1 MDIEKEL
8 DKLFDDPLLGD
19 ISPKEV
25 ELFRFPPDM
34 RKVIHKKQADYV
46 AQPKPCEDFHRY
58 VDGFK
63 QIHNELRSGKRSLVR
78 IAKTTNLKE
87 GHYYI
92 VSGQLL
98 LFEKM
103 LDSHKSARRVLDGRT
118 RCIYENGM
126 ESDIMLQTLRKNVVS
141 DGYGITDLESEVK
154 SQFFQQTA
162 CEAGD
167 IVTGYIYV
175 LRSCSEKPEI
185 AGQPNLYKIGFTTN
199 GVEERIANAA
209 NDPTYLM
216 APVEVI
222 ATYKVVNMNSQ
233 KFEEIIHQ
241 VLRSVQLSVKVYD
254 AEGVEH
260 QPREWFIVPLGI
272 VEQIIAR
279 IMDGSIVDYVYNP
292 KLQCLEKQEAKRS
305 LTYDTQGMK
314 VLTLRIKQIYFDEI
328 IRGAKRIEYREVK
341 QTTLNRYTYMDPAD
355 GKRYLR
361 RFDALRLIVGY
372 RATGDQALVRVVD
385 TQFVD
390 GVVEYHL
397 GEILEVVKA

>member
-25 ELFRFPPDM
+25 DLFRFPPDM
-34 RKVIHKKQADYV
+34 RRVIHKKQAEYV
-46 AQPKPCEDFHRY
+46 AQPKPCEDFY
-58 VDGFK
+58 CYADGFK
-63 QIHNELRSGKRSLVR
+63 QIHNELRTGKRSLVR
-78 IAKTTNLKE
+78 IAKTANLKE
-87 GHYYI
+87 GHYYL

-141 DGYGITDLESEVK
+141 DGYGVTELESETE
-154 SQFFQQTA
+154 SQFCQQKGRD
-162 CEAGD
+162 EGD

-175 LRSCSEKPEI
+175 LRSCSELPEI
-185 AGQPNLYKIGFTTN
+185 VGQPDLYKIGFTTN
-199 GVEERIANAA
+199 SVEERIANAA

-216 APVEVI
+216 APVQIV
-222 ATYKVVNMNSQ
+222 ATYKVVNLNSQ
-233 KFEEIIHQ
+233 KFEELIHK
-241 VLRSVQLSVKVYD
+241 VLRTVQLAVKVRD
-254 AEGVEH
+254 ADGVEH
-260 QPREWFIVPLGI
+260 HPREWFVVPLGI
-272 VEQIIAR
+272 VEQLIAR
-279 IMDGSIVDYVYNP
+279 ILDGSIVDYVYNP
-292 KLQCLEKQEAKRS
+292 KLQCLEKQAKKQLLS
-305 LTYDTQGMK
+305 YDTKGMK

-328 IRGAKRIEYREVK
+328 IRGTKAIEYREIK
-341 QTTLNRYTYMDPAD
+341 QTTLNRYTYVDQAD

-385 TQFVD
+385 TQFAD
-390 GVVEYHL
+390 GMVEYHL
-397 GEILEVVKA
+397 GEIMEVVKA

>member
-25 ELFRFPPDM
+25 ELFRFPSDM
-34 RKVIHKKQADYV
+34 RRVIHKKQAEYV
-46 AQPKPCEDFHRY
+46 AQPKPCEDFYRY
-58 VDGFK
+58 ADGFK
-63 QIHNELRSGKRSLVR
+63 QIHNELHAGKRSLVR
-78 IAKTTNLKE
+78 IAKTANLKE
-87 GHYYI
+87 GHYYL

-141 DGYGITDLESEVK
+141 DGYGVTDLESETE
-154 SQFFQQTA
+154 SQFCQQKGRD
-162 CEAGD
+162 EGD

-175 LRSCSEKPEI
+175 LRSCSELPEI
-185 AGQPNLYKIGFTTN
+185 AGQPDLYKIGFTTN
-199 GVEERIANAA
+199 SVEERIANAA

-216 APVEVI
+216 APVEIV
-222 ATYKVVNMNSQ
+222 ASYKVVNLNSQ
-233 KFEEIIHQ
+233 KFEELIHK
-241 VLRSVQLSVKVYD
+241 VLRTVQLAVKVRD
-254 AEGVEH
+254 ADGVEH
-260 QPREWFIVPLGI
+260 QPREWFVVPLGI
-272 VEQIIAR
+272 VEQLIAR
-279 IMDGSIVDYVYNP
+279 IVDGSIVDYVYNP
-292 KLQCLEKQEAKRS
+292 KLQCLEKQAKKQS
-305 LTYDTQGMK
+305 LTYNTKGMK
-314 VLTLRIKQIYFDEI
+314 VLTLRIKQINFNEI

-341 QTTLNRYTYMDPAD
+341 QTTLNRYTYVDQAD

-385 TQFVD
+385 TQFAD
-390 GVVEYHL
+390 GMVEYHL

>member
-25 ELFRFPPDM
+25 ELFRFPSDM
-34 RKVIHKKQADYV
+34 RRVIHKKQAEYI
-46 AQPKPCEDFHRY
+46 AQPKPCDDFYRY
-58 VDGFK
+58 ADGFK
-63 QIHNELRSGKRSLVR
+63 QIHNELRAGKRSLVR
-78 IAKTTNLKE
+78 IAKTANLKE
-87 GHYYI
+87 GHYYL

-141 DGYGITDLESEVK
+141 DGYGVTDLESETE
-154 SQFFQQTA
+154 SQFCQQKGRD
-162 CEAGD
+162 EGD

-175 LRSCSEKPEI
+175 LRSCSELPEI
-185 AGQPNLYKIGFTTN
+185 AGQPDLYKIGFTTN
-199 GVEERIANAA
+199 SVEERIANAA

-216 APVEVI
+216 APVEIV
-222 ATYKVVNMNSQ
+222 ASYKVVNLNSQ
-233 KFEEIIHQ
+233 KFEELIHK
-241 VLRSVQLSVKVYD
+241 VLRTVQLAVKVRD
-254 AEGVEH
+254 ADGVEH
-260 QPREWFIVPLGI
+260 QPREWFVVPLGI
-272 VEQIIAR
+272 VEQLIAR
-279 IMDGSIVDYVYNP
+279 IVDGSIVDYVYNP
-292 KLQCLEKQEAKRS
+292 KLQCLEKQAEKQS
-305 LTYDTQGMK
+305 LTYDTKGMK
-314 VLTLRIKQIYFDEI
+314 VLTLRIKQINFNEI

-341 QTTLNRYTYMDPAD
+341 QTTLNRYTYVDQAD

-385 TQFVD
+385 TQFAD
-390 GVVEYHL
+390 GMVEYHL

>member
-46 AQPKPCEDFHRY
+46 AQPKPCEDFYRY
-58 VDGFK
+58 IDGFK

-141 DGYGITDLESEVK
+141 DGYGVTDLESEVK

-185 AGQPNLYKIGFTTN
+185 AGQPNLYKIGLTTN
-199 GVEERIANAA
+199 RVEERIANAA

-241 VLRSVQLSVKVYD
+241 VLRSVQLVVKVYD

-260 QPREWFIVPLGI
+260 QPREWFIVPFGI
-272 VEQIIAR
+272 VEQI
-279 IMDGSIVDYVYNP
+279 
-292 KLQCLEKQEAKRS
+292 K
-305 LTYDTQGMK
+305 GMK
-314 VLTLRIKQIYFDEI
+314 VLTMRIKQIYFDEI
-328 IRGAKRIEYREVK
+328 IRGTKKVEYREVK

-397 GEILEVVKA
+397 GEVLEVIKV

>member
-46 AQPKPCEDFHRY
+46 AQPKPCEDFYCY

-222 ATYKVVNMNSQ
+222 A
-233 KFEEIIHQ
+233 
-241 VLRSVQLSVKVYD
+241 VQLSVKVYD

-385 TQFVD
+385 TQFMD

>member
-8 DKLFDDPLLGD
+8 DKLFTDPLLGD
-19 ISPKEV
+19 ITPQEV
-25 ELFRFPPDM
+25 ELFRMPADM
-34 RKVIHKKQADYV
+34 RRVLHKKQADYV

-58 VDGFK
+58 ADGFK
-63 QIHNELRSGKRSLVR
+63 QIHNELRAGKRSLVR
-78 IAKTTNLKE
+78 IAKTANLKE

-103 LDSHKSARRVLDGRT
+103 LDSHKSDRRVLDGRT

-141 DGYGITDLESEVK
+141 DGYGVTDLESEVK

-162 CEAGD
+162 RDAGD
-167 IVTGYIYV
+167 VVTGYIYV

-185 AGQPNLYKIGFTTN
+185 ANQPDLYKIGFTTN
-199 GVEERIANAA
+199 SVEERIANAA

-216 APVEVI
+216 APVEIV
-222 ATYKVVNMNSQ
+222 ASYKVVNLNSQ
-233 KFEEIIHQ
+233 KFEDLIHQ
-241 VLRSVQLSVKVYD
+241 VLRSVQLAVKVYD

-260 QPREWFIVPLGI
+260 QPREWFMVPFGI
-272 VEQIIAR
+272 VEQIITR
-279 IMDGSIVDYVYNP
+279 IVDGSIVDYVYNP
-292 KLQCLEKQEAKRS
+292 KLQCLEQQAAKRS
-305 LTYDTQGMK
+305 LSYDTQGMK
-314 VLTLRIKQIYFDEI
+314 VLTLRIKQLYFDEI
-328 IRGAKRIEYREVK
+328 VRGAKRIEYREVK
-341 QTTLNRYTYMDPAD
+341 QTTLNRYTYVDQAD

-385 TQFVD
+385 TQFAD
-390 GVVEYHL
+390 GMVAYHL
-397 GEILEVVKA
+397 GEILEVIKV